1 MANDEN
7 IKRAK
12 INKMRNMGD
21 RPISAKARKNDYV
34 SPNIKKVEID
44 DLVSDNKSAKS
55 NVNSQNSANVQ
66 KPNNQ
71 VVFNR
76 ENAINNNNKNGKN
89 KITKTNKKVA
99 PEKKKINNNNKEKEK
114 EHENK
119 KPEVKKK
126 VVNEKEKEAFIEKMD
141 AIKKLSKEEKRGAY
155 KKGIIPL
162 IEGIVII
169 IFTFALTFVFY
180 KCAPNV
186 CDMVYRITSLV
197 LLLASITLFE
207 IAYKKNNGEIG
218 LIGVEVLVLAIS
230 TLVGFYV
237 YTLPEYKEHFERYM
251 TIVGVGFAGY
261 FVIKMIVRFIKAK
274 KKHNDNISDVKKL
287 VDEVE

>member
-7 IKRAK
+7 IRKAK
-12 INKMRNMGD
+12 MNKMRNMGD

-44 DLVSDNKSAKS
+44 DLDSDAKS
-55 NVNSQNSANVQ
+55 NTNNVNKQNNS

-71 VVFNR
+71 VVFNK
-76 ENAINNNNKNGKN
+76 ENIANNNSNNKGKN
-89 KITKTNKKVA
+89 KITKTNKKVV
-99 PEKKKINNNNKEKEK
+99 PEKKNNGKEKEN
-114 EHENK
+114 ENK
-119 KPEVKKK
+119 KPEPKKK

-141 AIKKLSKEEKRGAY
+141 TIKKLSKEEKRGAY
-155 KKGIIPL
+155 KKGIVPL
-162 IEGIVII
+162 LEGIVVI
-169 IFTFALTFVFY
+169 IFTFALTFVYY
-180 KCAPNV
+180 KCQVNV
-186 CDMVYRITSLV
+186 CDMVYKIVSMV
-197 LLLASITLFE
+197 LLLGAIALFE

-218 LIGVEVLVLAIS
+218 LIGVEILVLAIT

-237 YTLPEYKEHFERYM
+237 YTLPEYKEHFETYM
-251 TIVGVGFAGY
+251 MVVGIGFAGY

-274 KKHNDNISDVKKL
+274 KKHNDNISDVKKI